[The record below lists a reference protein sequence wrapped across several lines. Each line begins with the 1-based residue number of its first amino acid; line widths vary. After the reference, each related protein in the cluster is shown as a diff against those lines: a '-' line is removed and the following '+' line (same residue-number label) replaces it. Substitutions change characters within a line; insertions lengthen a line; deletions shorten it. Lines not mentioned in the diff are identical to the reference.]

1 MRAALTCAARGPG
14 AAAAGAR
21 RARRQG
27 QQPGVRPAHAR
38 AQPPVHQADRLR
50 HDRRCAPPAA
60 LQPASS
66 CPLRRHARA
75 ALAGA
80 CARRLRV
87 RCRRTPMRWEHGCGV
102 PVTGRG
108 RCVPRV
114 RKAEGSARGLSIH
127 ASVCDSERSCLNW
140 AWADAGAHREH
151 ACAGMASEGIITML
165 TQYLQLK
172 LGYETSDQARARAF
186 LHSGLCLPPVLSG
199 PPTVVQHGCAPGRSC
214 QHVAYSSLAPRQRRP
229 GARTACGHG
238 RGGLGGGRAGEA
250 VRGRGCRGAGDQH
263 AAAAQPARLARQ
275 SPPAVAWCGPG
286 RAQSPSVARRMHV

>member
-1 MRAALTCAARGPG
+1 MRAALTGAARGPG

-38 AQPPVHQADRLR
+38 AQPPVHQADHLR

-60 LQPASS
+60 PQPASA
-66 CPLRRHARA
+66 CPLRRRARA
-75 ALAGA
+75 ALTGA
-80 CARRLRV
+80 RARRLRV
-87 RCRRTPMRWEHGCGV
+87 RCRRTSMQWEHGSGV

-114 RKAEGSARGLSIH
+114 RKAEGSARGLSTH
-127 ASVCDSERSCLNW
+127 ASVCDCERTCLIW
-140 AWADAGAHREH
+140 ARADAGAHRER

-186 LHSGLCLPPVLSG
+186 LHSASACRPS
-199 PPTVVQHGCAPGRSC
+199 CPGR
-214 QHVAYSSLAPRQRRP
+214 
-229 GARTACGHG
+229 
-238 RGGLGGGRAGEA
+238 
-250 VRGRGCRGAGDQH
+250 
-263 AAAAQPARLARQ
+263 RL
-275 SPPAVAWCGPG
+275 
-286 RAQSPSVARRMHV
+286 